1 MLDNLHIFY
10 FCVLVLVL
18 LCTALWI
25 WYYNDG
31 LYCICGYINTV
42 GFFNYIAG
50 EKSCFIFAVE
60 IKFIP
65 NIFAASVELIMHC
78 LIRDCRCWVSFSRNM
93 THRDLTSRSLNT
105 LKLSPWTNRRTLIRS
120 STHNARIGL
129 KKFCSRILL
138 VHFVKAMRVL
148 WNSVNV

>member
-10 FCVLVLVL
+10 FCVRV
-18 LCTALWI
+18 
-25 WYYNDG
+25 WYFYVP
-31 LYCICGYINTV
+31 LYGSDIIMMGYYSICGHINTV

-93 THRDLTSRSLNT
+93 THRALTSRSLNT

-129 KKFCSRILL
+129 KIFAQEFCWYIS
-138 VHFVKAMRVL
+138 
-148 WNSVNV
+148 

>member
-10 FCVLVLVL
+10 FCVRVLVL

-65 NIFAASVELIMHC
+65 NIFAASVELIMHY

-93 THRDLTSRSLNT
+93 THRALTSRSLNT
-105 LKLSPWTNRRTLIRS
+105 LKLSPWTNRRNPIRS
-120 STHNARIGL
+120 LHTMQGY
-129 KKFCSRILL
+129 
-138 VHFVKAMRVL
+138 V
-148 WNSVNV
+148 